1 MTEPQSL
8 TLIDEDEIIEIA
20 YDLFLENAMGNLEP
34 ADQVL
39 FALQFEESG
48 AAEIIPLSTH
58 WQNVIQPGFNL
69 DNFSEVIIGLAQS
82 EDDDINDIFARI
94 LISRDPTQAFNHI
107 LWKR

>member
-1 MTEPQSL
+1 MTKPQSL

-20 YDLFLENAMGNLEP
+20 YDLFLENAMDNLEP

-48 AAEIIPLSTH
+48 AAEIIPLSTNWH
-58 WQNVIQPGFNL
+58 SVIQPAFNL
-69 DNFSEVIIGLAQS
+69 DNFSEVIIGLVQS
-82 EDDDINDIFARI
+82 EEDEINDIFARI
-94 LISRDPTQAFNHI
+94 LISRDPMQSFNHI